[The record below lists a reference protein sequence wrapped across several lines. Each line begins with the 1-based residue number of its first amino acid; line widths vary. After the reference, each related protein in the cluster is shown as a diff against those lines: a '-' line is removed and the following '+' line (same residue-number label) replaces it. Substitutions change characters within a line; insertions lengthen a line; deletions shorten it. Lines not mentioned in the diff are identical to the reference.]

1 MRRIGL
7 CLVALLLPVLG
18 WVIYVNDFRFVTEP
32 VVVTAGG
39 NRLTGTLVL
48 PEHAPVKPGVVVF
61 VHGDGP
67 ANASRDEGYYG
78 IWETMA
84 QQGYAVLS
92 FDKPGVGGSGGNWL
106 HQTMADRARETVDII
121 DWPRRDG
128 RFDARCVGL
137 WGTSQAG
144 WVGDAGGGAFA
155 PRHRVYARGGAGDQ
169 LAAAGALQHPG
180 GDGGGR
186 GR

>member
-1 MRRIGL
+1 MRKIGL
-7 CLVALLLPVLG
+7 CSVALFLLAFG
-18 WVIYVNDFRFVTEP
+18 WVIFVNDFRFVTEP
-32 VVVTAGG
+32 VTVTAGG

-48 PEHAPVKPGVVVF
+48 PQHAPVKPGVVVF

-78 IWETMA
+78 IWEAMA

-106 HQTMADRARETVDII
+106 HQTMADRARETADII
-121 DWPRRDG
+121 DWARRDG

-144 WVGDAGGGAFA
+144 
-155 PRHRVYARGGAGDQ
+155 
-169 LAAAGALQHPG
+169 
-180 GDGGGR
+180 
-186 GR
+186 

>member
-1 MRRIGL
+1 MRKIGL
-7 CLVALLLPVLG
+7 CLVALVLAALG

-32 VVVTAGG
+32 VAVSAGG

-48 PEHAPVKPGVVVF
+48 PEHAPFKPGVVVF

-78 IWETMA
+78 IWEAMA

-106 HQTMADRARETVDII
+106 HQTMADRARETADII
-121 DWPRRDG
+121 DWVRRDG

-137 WGTSQAG
+137 WGG
-144 WVGDAGGGAFA
+144 VGDAGGGAFA
-155 PRHRVYARGGAGDQ
+155 PRHRLHAGVGAGDQ
-169 LAAAGALQHPG
+169 LAATGAL
-180 GDGGGR
+180 
-186 GR
+186 